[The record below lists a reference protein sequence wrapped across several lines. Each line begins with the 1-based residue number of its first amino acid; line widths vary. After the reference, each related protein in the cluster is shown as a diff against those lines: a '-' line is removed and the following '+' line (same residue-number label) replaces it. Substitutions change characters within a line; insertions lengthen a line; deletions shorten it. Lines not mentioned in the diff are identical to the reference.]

1 LEFFKEPLRIHYIAL
16 WGLFL
21 LAVFYT
27 LYLGR
32 DFFLPVT
39 LAFLFGLMLGPAV
52 RGLKRIRVPEPL
64 GAALVLFLLLGVVG
78 YGIYRLFEPAQ
89 AWVQKAPDSFR
100 RIEDKLRQIK
110 QPIGQVTKATQAAEK
125 LASFGDA
132 QPTQKVAIDRPGLLS
147 TIFSG
152 TPAFL
157 AQTMVMLIILYFF
170 LASGDLFLR
179 KLINVLPRLEDKKRA
194 VEITRQMETDISTY
208 LAMVTI
214 INFAKGAALCVAMYF
229 IGVPNPLLWGAMA
242 AVLTYIPYIGS
253 LAVGGILTLVAIL
266 TFDDTWRIISVP
278 AACLII
284 DVVEA
289 YIATP
294 LVVGKR
300 LTINP
305 VVLLVW
311 LVFWGWLWGVVG
323 ALIAV
328 PLLASFKIICDHL
341 DGFQPI
347 SEFIST

>member
-1 LEFFKEPLRIHYIAL
+1 MEFFKESRPVHSIAL

-39 LAFLFGLMLGPAV
+39 LAFLFSLMLGPAV
-52 RGLKRIRVPEPL
+52 RGLKRIRIPEPL
-64 GAALVLFLLLGVVG
+64 GAALVLLLLLGVAG
-78 YGIYRLFEPAQ
+78 YGIYRLYEPAQ

-110 QPIGQVTKATQAAEK
+110 QPIGQVTKASQAAEK

-132 QPTQKVAIDRPGLLS
+132 QPTQKVAIDRPSLLS
-147 TIFSG
+147 AIFSG
-152 TPAFL
+152 TSAFL
-157 AQTMVMLIILYFF
+157 AQTMVMLIILYFL

-179 KLINVLPRLEDKKRA
+179 KLVGVLPLLEDKKRA

-214 INFAKGAALCVAMYF
+214 INLAKGAALCVAMYF

-242 AVLTYIPYIGS
+242 AVLTYIPYVGS
-253 LAVGGILTLVAIL
+253 LVVGGILTFVAVL
-266 TFDDTWRIISVP
+266 TFDAIWRIVSVP

-284 DVVEA
+284 DVIEA
-289 YIATP
+289 YIVTP
-294 LVVGKR
+294 LLVGKR

-311 LVFWGWLWGVVG
+311 LVFWGWLWGVAG

-328 PLLASFKIICDHL
+328 PLLASFKIICDHV
-341 DGFQPI
+341 DGLKPVG
-347 SEFIST
+347 ELIST